1 MPSKQALACK
11 HAMMVR
17 DVCGDWWNMWSLMC
31 DMRGM
36 GAFINA
42 SALPQAPL
50 VLGFDMTDKVKM
62 DRVWPVGVLT
72 LDLLFGWV
80 FFLVVFAPPH
90 IPHVPHVRPT
100 WLSSN
105 TRRGVRAASKQNA
118 DLAAIG
124 PLLNGYLACNTRPT
138 ITNPDILM
146 INEQWAGHPGTLIK
160 VCCIGSLPRTRG
172 LARAVVVPLEL
183 RVHTTRRPRATN
195 SIWRRCL
202 VNVHGLSCCWLDYP
216 APNCVRTP
224 S

>member
-17 DVCGDWWNMWSLMC
+17 DVCGDWWNMWCLMC

-80 FFLVVFAPPH
+80 FCLD
-90 IPHVPHVRPT
+90 
-100 WLSSN
+100 
-105 TRRGVRAASKQNA
+105 GVRSTA
-118 DLAAIG
+118 
-124 PLLNGYLACNTRPT
+124 
-138 ITNPDILM
+138 
-146 INEQWAGHPGTLIK
+146 
-160 VCCIGSLPRTRG
+160 RT
-172 LARAVVVPLEL
+172 A
-183 RVHTTRRPRATN
+183 HTTRTPHVA
-195 SIWRRCL
+195 IVEYAAWRTCGKQAKCRLGCHWPI
-202 VNVHGLSCCWLDYP
+202 VERVP
-216 APNCVRTP
+216 CV
-224 S
+224 